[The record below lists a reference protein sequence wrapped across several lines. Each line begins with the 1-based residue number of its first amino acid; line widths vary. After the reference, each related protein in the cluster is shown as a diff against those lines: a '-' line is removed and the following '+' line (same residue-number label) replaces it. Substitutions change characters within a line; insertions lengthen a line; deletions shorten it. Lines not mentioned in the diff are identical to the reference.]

1 MKVHDSEWG
10 QGHMQ
15 KALTK
20 PFHQLGLYKLKVNQ
34 TGANRYAVFYLKL
47 LYN

>member
-20 PFHQLGLYKLKVNQ
+20 SFHQLGLYNLNINQ
-34 TGANRYAVFYLKL
+34 TGAGRLTVFT
-47 LYN
+47 